1 MLSGEGN
8 AGERWKTKIGLI
20 RKKATLHVQAC
31 STLFLYISLMLFC
44 TTTTWNVQKRLSY
57 TFYGGNVARF
67 LVHFFFTVAHF
78 HLNLHWWPLAFLI
91 LLPPLQN
98 FHVVLPTKKCLLCF
112 LSLALDLCR
121 PFSRW
126 ASLACRLLSLFLCLS
141 LALYSKFV
149 DMTINLIKFPLSV
162 FVFIGSLVV
171 SASQDADG
179 YALSRQNN
187 LELHLG
193 CHTCWLSYFT
203 LVCLW
208 CGRTVGRAVGRCT
221 VTWLPNF
228 LEWVAYHIFSPMVL
242 RCARFARES
251 SDITFRDCRLGIF
264 SDNFSRNSCIH
275 V

>member
-67 LVHFFFTVAHF
+67 LVHFFSLPLIFT
-78 HLNLHWWPLAFLI
+78 LNWWPLAFLI

-98 FHVVLPTKKCLLCF
+98 FHVVLPTKNC

-149 DMTINLIKFPLSV
+149 DMTINL
-162 FVFIGSLVV
+162 SLI
-171 SASQDADG
+171 
-179 YALSRQNN
+179 L
-187 LELHLG
+187 
-193 CHTCWLSYFT
+193 
-203 LVCLW
+203 
-208 CGRTVGRAVGRCT
+208 
-221 VTWLPNF
+221 
-228 LEWVAYHIFSPMVL
+228 
-242 RCARFARES
+242 
-251 SDITFRDCRLGIF
+251 
-264 SDNFSRNSCIH
+264 
-275 V
+275 